1 MEVYKFGGA
10 SVKDAKGVI
19 NLGDIIA
26 QHGGNNLWVVVS
38 AMGKTTNALEE
49 VFDAWHRGNTAEASE
64 KISVIRNQHHEIIK
78 GAFTGL
84 SCEPVINDVNEYFKA
99 LEKLVK
105 EDPSDNQAANYDA
118 VVSFGEMVSTRIVY
132 QYLNFR
138 KLPAQWLNASKIVR
152 TDRNFKKANVVWE
165 KTAEKVTS
173 INHTYPDK
181 IKITQGFVGGTEEGH
196 VTTLGREGSDFSGA
210 ILAFCSN
217 ASALTIWKD
226 VPGLLNA
233 DPRLFESTVKL
244 EEISY
249 KEALELSYYGA
260 SVIHPKT
267 VKPLQNKSIPLYIK
281 PFLSPKEKGSKIH
294 QTEHFD
300 TDIPSFIIKPNQK
313 LLSIS
318 TRDFSFVVEEH
329 LTDLFAAFHKHQIS
343 INLMQNS
350 AISFTAAVDG
360 NCNLEPLI
368 EELKNR
374 YKVLY
379 NDGAELITIRHFNQE
394 VIDQLTRGK
403 EILVEQ
409 KTRSTVRFICK

>member
-1 MEVYKFGGA
+1 MEVFKFGGA

-26 QHGGNNLWVVVS
+26 KHGGKNLWVVVS

-49 VFDAWHRGNTAEASE
+49 VCNLWHQQAIGDAID
-64 KISVIRNQHHEIIK
+64 KIGEIRIQHHEIIK

-84 SCEPVINDVNEYFKA
+84 SCEPVINDVNEYFKS
-99 LEKLVK
+99 LENLVK
-105 EDPSDNQAANYDA
+105 EEPSDNAAANYDA
-118 VVSFGEMVSTRIVY
+118 LVSHGELISTRIVY

-138 KLPAQWLNASKIVR
+138 KLPSQWLNAAKIIR
-152 TDRNFKKANVVWE
+152 TDRSFKKANVQWD
-165 KTAEKVTS
+165 KTSEKVDRVNTD
-173 INHTYPDK
+173 YPDK
-181 IKITQGFVGGTEEGH
+181 IKVTQGFIGGTEEGH
-196 VTTLGREGSDFSGA
+196 LTTLGREGSDFSGA
-210 ILAFCSN
+210 ILAYCSN
-217 ASALTIWKD
+217 AKSLTIWKD

-267 VKPLQNKSIPLYIK
+267 VKPLQNKGIPLFIK
-281 PFLSPKEKGSKIH
+281 PFLSPAESGSKIH

-300 TDIPSFIIKPNQK
+300 ADVPSFIIKPNQK
-313 LLSIS
+313 LVSIS
-318 TRDFSFVVEEH
+318 SRDFSFVVEEH
-329 LTDLFAAFHKHQIS
+329 LTDLFAAFHKHSVS

-350 AISFTAAVDG
+350 AISFTIAVDG
-360 NCNLEPLI
+360 NCNLDPVI
-368 EELKNR
+368 EELKGD

-379 NDGAELITIRHFNQE
+379 NDGAELITIRHYNNE
-394 VIDQLTRGK
+394 VVEQLTAGK